1 MALKQGGFGGVQPPS
16 FAHKMIRIALPLC
29 KHGDGMRRFF
39 SRSMDGPRGS
49 KGNSDD
55 NYEDRDPDPTI
66 PATVDMF
73 QTPGSEGLKDDPQML
88 PGPEGMEE
96 ILHHLVYSKNWAL
109 RHSEIS
115 K

>member
-16 FAHKMIRIALPLC
+16 FANKMIRIALPHC
-29 KHGDGMRRFF
+29 KHGDGVMRLF
-39 SRSMDGPRGS
+39 SRSRDCPRGS

-55 NYEDRDPDPTI
+55 NCEDRDPDPTI
-66 PATVDMF
+66 LATVDMF
-73 QTPGSEGLKDDPQML
+73 QTPESEGLKDDPHML

-96 ILHHLVYSKNWAL
+96 ILHHLVHPRNWAF

-115 K
+115 R